1 MLLNRQ
7 LTLVGR
13 SYFLIASLLAV
24 NLAIWL
30 VAIGLFSTSDRSRV
44 LSLAAIAYT
53 LGLRHALGRC
63 IVAESIVDSNLL
75 SLLPA
80 DADHIR
86 SVQTGRSAYTCT
98 TTDF

>member
-1 MLLNRQ
+1 MLFKRQ

-13 SYFLIASLLAV
+13 SYFLIASLVAV

-30 VAIGLFSTSDRSRV
+30 VAIGLFSTSDKSRV

-75 SLLPA
+75 SLLQMPITSGLYNRK
-80 DADHIR
+80 IR
-86 SVQTGRSAYTCT
+86 IHMHYN
-98 TTDF
+98 

>member
-1 MLLNRQ
+1 MLFKRQ

-13 SYFLIASLLAV
+13 SYFLIASLVAV

-30 VAIGLFSTSDRSRV
+30 VAIGLFSTSDKSRV

-75 SLLPA
+75 SLLQMPITSGLYNWK
-80 DADHIR
+80 IR
-86 SVQTGRSAYTCT
+86 IHMHYN
-98 TTDF
+98 